1 MSIRSSWPRVS
12 VVVNTYNRA
21 KSLHQTLQGMR
32 RQNYPNFEVIV
43 VNGPSTDETMDVL
56 RTHAAEIR
64 VGTCAQRNLS
74 VSRNVGI
81 DMARGE
87 LVAFIDDDAVPDED
101 WLADAIA
108 GFDSDDIA
116 GVGGFV
122 FDHTGCELQYS
133 YTVCDRMGNAYHN
146 LAIPMPDFCY
156 PGCHRFP
163 ALLGTNSIFRRSAL
177 LEVGGFDEQFDYFL
191 DETDVN
197 VRLIDA
203 GYVLKQIPRAF
214 VYHRYLPSHIRNEK
228 RVNTNYAPMIRNR
241 IYFSLKNASLADGQS
256 AERLK
261 DWATLCR
268 DAIYNVNWNISQG
281 SLQADSLE
289 HLRVDMDAA
298 VEEGIQLGMNRPR
311 RLRGSTIAREMRG
324 DVAYDV
330 DFSAGESAAEP
341 KEFKRCPILLAASEK
356 LTVALLSQQYPP
368 GVVGGIGRLTLD
380 LARGLAQ
387 QGHNIHVLTR
397 AMPGAIA
404 NTVDFEDGV
413 WVHRPIEDRDEGEA
427 PAGVEVPPH
436 IWRHSARMLREL
448 RRLDAMHPID
458 IVEAPVWDVEG
469 LAAIL
474 SQEFCVV
481 TSLHTPLKKVVE
493 TNPDW
498 RANMTVSKQLAYD
511 QIAHV
516 ERFVATHA
524 DGVRAN
530 SLSVIDTMARLYDLQ
545 LEDGRIS
552 VLPHGME
559 DRTKLIPINEGS
571 TLSADENDVTVLYAG
586 RFEGRKGTDILLA
599 AIPELCEKY
608 RFARFVLVGED
619 RTSPDGSTLG
629 GDFRARH
636 AGSKFLDRVVFAGEV
651 SDAQLESHLQACDIF
666 VAPSRYESF
675 GLVFLEAMMF
685 GKPVVGC
692 RAGGMNEV
700 IEEGVTGLLAEPGDV
715 ASLVAAVGVLFG
727 DASKRREFGRAGR
740 ERYLRLYT
748 RESLIERTL
757 KFYRETLSRTSASRN
772 AKSSSSERFD
782 ATRESRFESP
792 RSQKL
797 VPAGPSHR

>member
-1 MSIRSSWPRVS
+1 
-12 VVVNTYNRA
+12 
-21 KSLHQTLQGMR
+21 
-32 RQNYPNFEVIV
+32 
-43 VNGPSTDETMDVL
+43 
-56 RTHAAEIR
+56 
-64 VGTCAQRNLS
+64 
-74 VSRNVGI
+74 
-81 DMARGE
+81 
-87 LVAFIDDDAVPDED
+87 
-101 WLADAIA
+101 
-108 GFDSDDIA
+108 
-116 GVGGFV
+116 
-122 FDHTGCELQYS
+122 
-133 YTVCDRMGNAYHN
+133 
-146 LAIPMPDFCY
+146 
-156 PGCHRFP
+156 
-163 ALLGTNSIFRRSAL
+163 
-177 LEVGGFDEQFDYFL
+177 L

-281 SLQADSLE
+281 TIQSDVLE
-289 HLRVDMDAA
+289 RLRVDMDAA
-298 VEEGIQLGMNRPR
+298 VEEGMQLGLNRPR
-311 RLRGSTIAREMRG
+311 RLLGSAIAREMRG
-324 DVAYDV
+324 DVAYDL
-330 DFSAGESAAEP
+330 DLSAGEAAARSG
-341 KEFKRCPILLAASEK
+341 EFKPCPILLPSSEK

-380 LARGLAQ
+380 LAQGLAEV
-387 QGHNIHVLTR
+387 GHNVHVLTR
-397 AMPGAIA
+397 ATVGTTA

-413 WVHRPIEDRDEGEA
+413 WVHRLIGDREEGAA
-427 PAGVEVPPH
+427 PAGVVLPQH

-458 IVEAPVWDVEG
+458 IVEAPIWDVEG
-469 LAAIL
+469 LAAIQ
-474 SQEFCVV
+474 SGDFCVV

-498 RANMTVSKQLAYD
+498 QANMTAAKQMAYD
-511 QIAHV
+511 QIAQA
-516 ERFVATHA
+516 ERFVATRA

-530 SLSVIDTMARLYDLQ
+530 SMAVLETMRRLYDLK
-545 LEDGRIS
+545 LDNDRVE

-559 DRTKLIPINEGS
+559 DRTKRIPISEGATS
-571 TLSADENDVTVLYAG
+571 PEDAGSVTVLYAG
-586 RFEGRKGTDILLA
+586 RFEGRKGTDVLLA

-608 RFARFVLVGED
+608 GLVRFVLVGED
-619 RTSPDGSTLG
+619 RTLPDGSTPG
-629 GDFRARH
+629 ADFRSRYVG
-636 AGSKFLDRVVFAGEV
+636 AGFLDRVVFAGEV

-692 RAGGMNEV
+692 RAGGMSEV

-715 ASLVAAVGVLFG
+715 ASLV
-727 DASKRREFGRAGR
+727 
-740 ERYLRLYT
+740 
-748 RESLIERTL
+748 
-757 KFYRETLSRTSASRN
+757 SAIG
-772 AKSSSSERFD
+772 A
-782 ATRESRFESP
+782 
-792 RSQKL
+792 L
-797 VPAGPSHR
+797 L